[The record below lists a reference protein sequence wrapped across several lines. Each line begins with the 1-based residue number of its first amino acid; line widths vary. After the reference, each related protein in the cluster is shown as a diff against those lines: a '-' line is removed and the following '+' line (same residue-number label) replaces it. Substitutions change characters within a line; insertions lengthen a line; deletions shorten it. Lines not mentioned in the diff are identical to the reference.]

1 MLYPFV
7 IEKYIIGNEETGLGM
22 EIKDMQA
29 FYTVVEEGNIS
40 HAAIRLDVAQP
51 ALSRQMKRLEGSLG
65 VRLFERGSRR
75 IRLTEA
81 GRLLYARVEHILGMV
96 DGTVREIT
104 EIGTGAAGAI
114 RIGTITSSGALVM
127 PQLMSEFHRR
137 WPMVTFEI
145 WEGEGTR
152 ILEML
157 DSHSIEIGITRSQVD
172 ANLYDSIVLSNEPL
186 VLMMNRETGIVGGRD
201 TVRVS
206 ELKDMPIIVP
216 LRWKAVFEG
225 YCKQAGFSPY
235 LISVSDS
242 IVLDVLSVRAG
253 LGMALLPASARSMM
267 GDDGALT
274 VKRLVEPEILTH
286 TVVSWLKSR
295 TLSAGAQ
302 NFINLLREI
311 YKEKIGEK
319 GRKE

>member
-1 MLYPFV
+1 
-7 IEKYIIGNEETGLGM
+7 
-22 EIKDMQA
+22 MQA
-29 FYTVVEEGNIS
+29 FYAVVEEGNIS
-40 HAAIRLDVAQP
+40 HAAMRLDIAQP

-81 GRLLYARVEHILGMV
+81 GRLLYARVERILGMV

-104 EIGTGAAGAI
+104 EIGAGIAGAI

-127 PQLMSEFHRR
+127 PGLMSEFHRR

-152 ILEML
+152 VLEML
-157 DSHSIEIGITRSQVD
+157 DSHAIEIGITRSQVD

-186 VLMMNRETGIVGGRD
+186 VLMMNREAAQRVGTAE
-201 TVRVS
+201 TVRVG
-206 ELKDMPIIVP
+206 ELKDQPIVVP

-225 YCKQAGFSPY
+225 YCRQAGFAPY
-235 LISVSDS
+235 LVSVSDS
-242 IVLDVLSVRAG
+242 VVLDVLSVRAG
-253 LGMALLPASARSMM
+253 LGMALLPSSAKSLM
-267 GDDGALT
+267 GDDGALV

-286 TVVSWLKSR
+286 TVVSWLKNR

-302 NFINLLREI
+302 HFLELLREM
-311 YKEKIGEK
+311 YREKIGEK

>member
-1 MLYPFV
+1 
-7 IEKYIIGNEETGLGM
+7 M

-29 FYTVVEEGNIS
+29 FYAVVEEGNIS
-40 HAAIRLDVAQP
+40 HAAMRLDIAQP

-81 GRLLYARVEHILGMV
+81 GRLLYARVERILGMV

-104 EIGTGAAGAI
+104 EIGAGIAGAI

-127 PQLMSEFHRR
+127 PGLMSEFHRR
-137 WPMVTFEI
+137 WPMVTFEL

-152 ILEML
+152 VLEML
-157 DSHSIEIGITRSQVD
+157 DSHAIEIGITRSQVD

-186 VLMMNRETGIVGGRD
+186 VLMMNREAAQRVGTAE
-201 TVRVS
+201 TVRVG
-206 ELKDMPIIVP
+206 ELKDQPIVVP

-225 YCKQAGFSPY
+225 YCRQAGFAPY
-235 LISVSDS
+235 LVSVSDS
-242 IVLDVLSVRAG
+242 VVLDVLSVRAG
-253 LGMALLPASARSMM
+253 LGMALLPSSAKSLM
-267 GDDGALT
+267 GDDGALV

-286 TVVSWLKSR
+286 TVVSWLKNR

-302 NFINLLREI
+302 HFLELLREM
-311 YKEKIGEK
+311 YREKIGEK

>member
-1 MLYPFV
+1 
-7 IEKYIIGNEETGLGM
+7 M

-40 HAAIRLDVAQP
+40 HAAIRLDIAQP

-81 GRLLYARVEHILGMV
+81 GRLLYSRVERILGMV

-127 PQLMSEFHRR
+127 PRLMSEFHRR

-152 ILEML
+152 VLEML
-157 DSHSIEIGITRSQVD
+157 DSHVIEIGITRSQVD
-172 ANLYDSIVLSNEPL
+172 ANLYESVVLANEPL
-186 VLMMNRETGIVGGRD
+186 VLMMKREAGEETGDVD
-201 TVRVS
+201 TVRVK
-206 ELKDMPIIVP
+206 ELKDKPIIIP
-216 LRWKAVFEG
+216 LRWKAAFEG
-225 YCKQAGFSPY
+225 HCKQVGFAPK
-235 LISVSDS
+235 LVSVSDS
-242 IVLDVLSVRAG
+242 VVLDVLSVRAG
-253 LGMALLPASARSMM
+253 LGMAILPLSAQSLM
-267 GDDGALT
+267 GDDGALV
-274 VKRLVEPEILTH
+274 VKRLVKPEILTH
-286 TVVSWLKSR
+286 TVVSWLKNRS
-295 TLSAGAQ
+295 LSAGAQ
-302 NFINLLREI
+302 HFVGLLKEI
-311 YKEKIGEK
+311 YDDKIGEK
-319 GRKE
+319 GQKK

>member
-1 MLYPFV
+1 M
-7 IEKYIIGNEETGLGM
+7 
-22 EIKDMQA
+22 
-29 FYTVVEEGNIS
+29 
-40 HAAIRLDVAQP
+40 
-51 ALSRQMKRLEGSLG
+51 
-65 VRLFERGSRR
+65 
-75 IRLTEA
+75 
-81 GRLLYARVEHILGMV
+81 
-96 DGTVREIT
+96 
-104 EIGTGAAGAI
+104 
-114 RIGTITSSGALVM
+114 
-127 PQLMSEFHRR
+127 
-137 WPMVTFEI
+137 
-145 WEGEGTR
+145 
-152 ILEML
+152 
-157 DSHSIEIGITRSQVD
+157 
-172 ANLYDSIVLSNEPL
+172 
-186 VLMMNRETGIVGGRD
+186 
-201 TVRVS
+201 RVS

-267 GDDGALT
+267 GDDGALI

-311 YKEKIGEK
+311 YKDKIGEK

>member
-1 MLYPFV
+1 MLCEFV
-7 IEKYIIGNEETGLGM
+7 IGIEEAGRGM

-40 HAAIRLDVAQP
+40 HAAMRLDIAQP

-65 VRLFERGSRR
+65 VQLFERGSRR

-81 GRLLYARVEHILGMV
+81 GRLLYARVERILAMV

-104 EIGTGAAGAI
+104 EIGTGVAGAI

-127 PQLMSEFHRR
+127 PKLMSEFHRR

-152 ILEML
+152 VLEML
-157 DSHSIEIGITRSQVD
+157 DSHAIEIGITRSQVD
-172 ANLYDSIVLSNEPL
+172 GNLYESIVLANEPL
-186 VLMMNRETGIVGGRD
+186 MLMMNREAARQTGD
-201 TVRVS
+201 QHTVRVG
-206 ELKDMPIIVP
+206 ELKDQPIIVP
-216 LRWKAVFEG
+216 LRWKAAFEG
-225 YCKQAGFSPY
+225 YCKQAGFAPY

-242 IVLDVLSVRAG
+242 VVLDVLSVRAG
-253 LGMALLPASARSMM
+253 LGMALLPASAKSLM
-267 GDDGALT
+267 GDDGAL
-274 VKRLVEPEILTH
+274 VAKRLVEPEILTH
-286 TVVSWLKSR
+286 TVVSWLKNR

-302 NFINLLREI
+302 HFVELL
-311 YKEKIGEK
+311 KEMYWDKIEGK
-319 GRKE
+319 RKRK

>member
-1 MLYPFV
+1 
-7 IEKYIIGNEETGLGM
+7 M

-29 FYTVVEEGNIS
+29 FYAVVEEGNIS
-40 HAAIRLDVAQP
+40 HAALRLDVAQP

-65 VRLFERGSRR
+65 VQLFERGSRR

-81 GRLLYARVEHILGMV
+81 GRLLYSRVERILGMV
-96 DGTVREIT
+96 DGTVSEIT
-104 EIGTGAAGAI
+104 EIGTGVAGAI

-127 PQLMSEFHRR
+127 PRLMSEFHRR

-157 DSHSIEIGITRSQVD
+157 DSHAIEIGITRSQVD
-172 ANLYDSIVLSNEPL
+172 ANLYDSVVLGNEPL
-186 VLMMNRETGIVGGRD
+186 VLMMNREAGIAGED
-201 TVRVS
+201 TETVRVA
-206 ELKDMPIIVP
+206 ELRDCPIIVP

-225 YCKQAGFSPY
+225 YCRQAGFTPY
-235 LISVSDS
+235 LVSVSDS

-253 LGMALLPASARSMM
+253 LGMALLPSSAKSMM
-267 GDDGALT
+267 DDDGALV
-274 VKRLVEPEILTH
+274 VKRLVEPEISTH
-286 TVVSWLKSR
+286 TVVSWLKNR

-302 NFINLLREI
+302 HFVTLL
-311 YKEKIGEK
+311 KELYQDKISK
-319 GRKE
+319 RQRKDA

>member
-1 MLYPFV
+1 M
-7 IEKYIIGNEETGLGM
+7 IGNEETGLGM

-40 HAAIRLDVAQP
+40 HAAIRLNIAQP

-172 ANLYDSIVLSNEPL
+172 ANLYDSIVLSKEPQ
-186 VLMMNRETGIVGGRD
+186 VLMMTRSQPSG
-201 TVRVS
+201 
-206 ELKDMPIIVP
+206 
-216 LRWKAVFEG
+216 
-225 YCKQAGFSPY
+225 
-235 LISVSDS
+235 SDS
-242 IVLDVLSVRAG
+242 SV
-253 LGMALLPASARSMM
+253 
-267 GDDGALT
+267 
-274 VKRLVEPEILTH
+274 
-286 TVVSWLKSR
+286 
-295 TLSAGAQ
+295 
-302 NFINLLREI
+302 
-311 YKEKIGEK
+311 
-319 GRKE
+319 

>member
-1 MLYPFV
+1 
-7 IEKYIIGNEETGLGM
+7 M

-40 HAAIRLDVAQP
+40 HAALRLNVAQP

-65 VRLFERGSRR
+65 VQLFERGSRR

-81 GRLLYARVEHILGMV
+81 GRLLYSRVERILGMV

-104 EIGTGAAGAI
+104 EIGTGVAGAI
-114 RIGTITSSGALVM
+114 RIGTVTSSGALVM
-127 PQLMSEFHRR
+127 PRLMSEFHRR

-157 DSHSIEIGITRSQVD
+157 DSHAIEIGITRSQVD
-172 ANLYDSIVLSNEPL
+172 ANLYESVVLANEPL
-186 VLMMNRETGIVGGRD
+186 VLMMNRQTGVAGED
-201 TVRVS
+201 AETVRVA
-206 ELKDMPIIVP
+206 ELKDRPIIVP

-225 YCKQAGFSPY
+225 YCRQAGFAPY
-235 LISVSDS
+235 LVSVSDS

-253 LGMALLPASARSMM
+253 LGMALLPSSAKSLMD
-267 GDDGALT
+267 DDGALV
-274 VKRLVEPEILTH
+274 VKRLVEPEIATH
-286 TVVSWLKSR
+286 TVVSWLKNR

-302 NFINLLREI
+302 HFVSLL
-311 YKEKIGEK
+311 KEMYQDKIGIK
-319 GRKE
+319 GKET